1 MKFPPKIFELM
12 RYTFYFFLAF
22 IFLLSCK
29 DDNDGISQNKADN
42 ISQSTE
48 SLEIEEFVWEGLN
61 YIYYWQQTVPDLA
74 DDRFDSQKAY
84 TSYLRQF
91 NGKPDVLFESLL
103 SEEDRFSWIVDDYV
117 ALENQ
122 LNRVYKTSGMNLIW
136 AELGETG
143 GVFAIVSYVLPGSDA
158 DDKEI
163 KRGDIFYSVNNELMT
178 TDNYSDLLD
187 SENENFSIQLA
198 QINGNV
204 LNPTGVSVNLVKSVF
219 QENTVHKYEVIEIDN
234 QKVGYLMYNGF
245 TADSETNLTN
255 ALSEFSAE
263 GIDHFVIDLRY
274 NRGGRISV
282 AIKLASMITGQFND
296 ALFVQDQHNE
306 KLSSWNESYL
316 FEAQDVHLNM
326 DKIYVITSSATAS
339 ASEVLINGLDPYID
353 VILIGNKTSGKNV
366 GSYTIYDWID
376 NDGTK
381 NPNHNWAMQ
390 PIALKIANSQGF
402 SEFEKGLAADHVILE
417 SISNLGTIGAID
429 EPLFEKTLE
438 VMGVLTPQP
447 LRNDQLNLQ
456 KIPFKVLKPLEKNF
470 MHVDLPKQLRF
481 KTYRK
486 RQEKNSDLE

>member
-1 MKFPPKIFELM
+1 M

-22 IFLLSCK
+22 FFLLSCK
-29 DDNDGISQNKADN
+29 DD
-42 ISQSTE
+42 ISQSE
-48 SLEIEEFVWEGLN
+48 DDLEIEEFVWEGLN
-61 YIYYWQQTVPDLA
+61 SIYYWQQTVPDLA

-91 NGKPDVLFESLL
+91 DGNPDALFKSLL

-122 LNRVYKTSGMNLIW
+122 LNRVYKTSGMSLIL

-143 GVFAIVSYVLPGSDA
+143 GVFAVVRYVLAGSDA

-178 TDNYSDLLD
+178 TDNYADLLD
-187 SENENFSIQLA
+187 AENENFSIQLA
-198 QINGNV
+198 EINEDV
-204 LNPTGVSVNLVKSVF
+204 LTPTGVSVNLVKSVF
-219 QENTVHKYEVIEIDN
+219 QENTVHKYDVIEIDN

-245 TADSETNLTN
+245 TADSESNLTN

-282 AIKLASMITGQFND
+282 AIKLASMITGQFNG

-306 KLSSWNESYL
+306 KRSSWNESYL

-326 DKIYVITSSATAS
+326 DKIYVITSSSTAS
-339 ASEVLINGLDPYID
+339 ASELLINGLSPYID
-353 VILIGNKTSGKNV
+353 VILIGDTTSGKNV

-376 NDGTK
+376 DDGTK
-381 NPNHNWAMQ
+381 NPNHTWAMQ
-390 PIALKIANSQGF
+390 PIALKIANSQGYAD
-402 SEFEKGLAADHVILE
+402 FEKGLAADHILLE
-417 SISNLGTIGAID
+417 SITNLGTIGAID
-429 EPLFEKTLE
+429 EPLFEKTLD
-438 VMGVLTPQP
+438 VMGLLAAQ
-447 LRNDQLNLQ
+447 LERNDQLNRQ
-456 KIPFKVLKPLEKNF
+456 TIPFQELKPLEKNF

-486 RQEKNSDLE
+486 RLDKNFAHE